1 MRRPHSPRL
10 APAALPA
17 PGGADCWWRPAPSL
31 PARRPEEGAEPR
43 PRGPSAQRHRDPLP
57 LRKPAASGSAH
68 GQARPLSEAGAPL
81 SPWEERAWLRFS
93 PELGIPDT
101 GWGGGPRGT
110 GRAVPQRF
118 ASPERQQLG
127 LGGHV
132 LPGNPGLQL
141 PGARQPKPGNQ
152 IRGARLG
159 RGGRAGRWA
168 RGASAPASGCA
179 HIPPSTTALEPR

>member
-17 PGGADCWWRPAPSL
+17 PGGADCWRRPAPSQ

-43 PRGPSAQRHRDPLP
+43 PRGPSARTNRDPFP
-57 LRKPAASGSAH
+57 PGKHAASSSAH
-68 GQARPLSEAGAPL
+68 SQTRPSLKQGATL
-81 SPWEERAWLRFS
+81 SPWEERSWLRFS
-93 PELGIPDT
+93 PELGTPDT
-101 GWGGGPRGT
+101 GWGGEPRGT
-110 GRAVPQRF
+110 GCVVLQRF
-118 ASPERQQLG
+118 APPSQQLG

-132 LPGNPGLQL
+132 LPWGPGFQL

-168 RGASAPASGCA
+168 RGAWAPASGCA
-179 HIPPSTTALEPR
+179 HIPSSTTALRPR